1 MKEKFLEL
9 IQEFKI
15 VFSGKNK
22 TIDTII
28 PPLLFALVNA
38 YAGLLPAAVTAL
50 ALAAILTVIRVV
62 RKESLGYAISGF
74 VLTGISAGLA
84 WFSQNAVSFFLP
96 SIVTGAVLLLVAL
109 ASIVVRKPLAALS
122 SHLTRSW
129 PLDWYWLNSIL
140 PAYIEVTWIWAG
152 FMAARLAIMLVLYQS
167 GDTTALGW
175 LNTLLDWP
183 VTVAVLMISYIY
195 GLWRLST
202 LGGPG
207 VDEYVAG
214 KPAPWIGQK
223 RGF

>member
-1 MKEKFLEL
+1 MKDKFLEL
-9 IQEFKI
+9 LQEFKI

-22 TIDTII
+22 TVDTII

-38 YAGLLPAAVTAL
+38 YAGLLPATVTAL

-62 RKESLGYAISGF
+62 RAESLGYAISGL

-96 SIVTGAVLLLVAL
+96 SIVTGAVLLLAAL
-109 ASIVVRKPLAALS
+109 VSIVVKKPLAALS

-140 PAYIEVTWIWAG
+140 PAYIEVTWIWAA
-152 FMAARLAIMLVLYQS
+152 FMAARLAVMLVLYRS
-167 GDTTALGW
+167 GDATALGW

-183 VTVAVLMISYIY
+183 VTVAVLVISYIY
-195 GLWRLST
+195 GLWRLSK

-207 VDEYVAG
+207 VDEFVAG

>member
-9 IQEFKI
+9 LQEFKV

-38 YAGLLPAAVTAL
+38 YAGLLPAALTAL
-50 ALAAILTVIRVV
+50 ALAAVLTVV
-62 RKESLGYAISGF
+62 RLVRAESLGYAISGL

-96 SIVTGAVLLLVAL
+96 SIVTGALLLLAAL
-109 ASIVVRKPLAALS
+109 VSIAVNKPLAALS

-129 PLDWYWLNSIL
+129 PISWYWLNNIL
-140 PAYIEVTWIWAG
+140 PAYTEVTWIWAA
-152 FMAARLAIMLVLYQS
+152 FMAARLAILIALYRA

-183 VTVAVLMISYIY
+183 VTVAVLVISYIY

-207 VDEYVAG
+207 VEEYTSG
-214 KPAPWIGQK
+214 KPAPWVGQK

>member
-1 MKEKFLEL
+1 MKDKFIEL
-9 IQEFKI
+9 LQELKI

-38 YAGLLPAAVTAL
+38 YAGLLPATVTAL
-50 ALAAILTVIRVV
+50 ALAAIMTVIRVV
-62 RKESLGYAISGF
+62 CAESPGYAISGF

-84 WFSQNAVSFFLP
+84 WFTQNAVSFFLP
-96 SIVTGAVLLLVAL
+96 SILTGGILLLAAL
-109 ASIVVRKPLAALS
+109 ISIIIKKPLAALS

-140 PAYIEVTWIWAG
+140 PAYIEVTWIWAA
-152 FMAARLAIMLVLYQS
+152 FIAARLTVMLVLYQS
-167 GDTTALGW
+167 GDVTTLGW

-183 VTVAVLMISYIY
+183 VTVAVLVISYIY

-202 LGGPG
+202 LHGPG
-207 VDEYVAG
+207 VDEYISG
-214 KPAPWIGQK
+214 LPAPWMGQK

>member
-1 MKEKFLEL
+1 MKEKFSEL
-9 IQEFKI
+9 LQEFKV

-38 YAGLLPAAVTAL
+38 YAGLLPATVTAL
-50 ALAAILTVIRVV
+50 ALAAILTIIRVV
-62 RKESLGYAISGF
+62 RAEPLGYAISGL

-84 WFSQNAVSFFLP
+84 WFTQNAVSFFLP
-96 SIVTGAVLLLVAL
+96 SILTGALLLLTAL
-109 ASIVVRKPLAALS
+109 VSIAVKKPLAALS

-129 PLDWYWLNSIL
+129 PLDWYWLSNIL
-140 PAYIEVTWIWAG
+140 PAYTEVTWIWTA
-152 FMAARLAIMLVLYQS
+152 FMAARLAILIALYQA

-175 LNTLLDWP
+175 LNTVLDWP
-183 VTVAVLMISYIY
+183 VTVAVLVVSYIY

-207 VDEYVAG
+207 VEEYISG
-214 KPAPWIGQK
+214 KPAPWVGQK

>member
-9 IQEFKI
+9 LQEFKV

-38 YAGLLPAAVTAL
+38 YAGLLPAALTAL
-50 ALAAILTVIRVV
+50 ALAAVLTVV
-62 RKESLGYAISGF
+62 RLVRAESLGYAISGL

-96 SIVTGAVLLLVAL
+96 SIVTGALLLLAAL
-109 ASIVVRKPLAALS
+109 VSIAVKKPLAALS

-129 PLDWYWLNSIL
+129 PISWYWLNNIL
-140 PAYIEVTWIWAG
+140 PAYTEVTWIWAA
-152 FMAARLAIMLVLYQS
+152 FMAARLAILIALYRA

-183 VTVAVLMISYIY
+183 VTVAVLVISYIY

-207 VDEYVAG
+207 VEEYISG
-214 KPAPWIGQK
+214 KPAPWVGQK

>member
-9 IQEFKI
+9 LQEFKI

-38 YAGLLPAAVTAL
+38 YAGLLPATVTAL

-62 RKESLGYAISGF
+62 RAESLGYAISGL

-96 SIVTGAVLLLVAL
+96 SIVTGAVLLLAAL
-109 ASIVVRKPLAALS
+109 ISIVVKKPLAALS

-140 PAYIEVTWIWAG
+140 PAYIEVTWIWAA

-183 VTVAVLMISYIY
+183 VTVAVLVISYIY
-195 GLWRLST
+195 GLWRLSK

-207 VDEYVAG
+207 VEEYIAG
-214 KPAPWIGQK
+214 KPAPWVGQK